1 MACDLKLEISK
12 RNCGYEGRKKSPGK
26 MQECGKKITTSRT
39 TTTIKMQIYG
49 KKIRYNA
56 GRQKKRVDRKS
67 GEEDNVSWEEN
78 INVILWYNKSW

>member
-1 MACDLKLEISK
+1 
-12 RNCGYEGRKKSPGK
+12 
-26 MQECGKKITTSRT
+26 
-39 TTTIKMQIYG
+39 MQIYG

-78 INVILWYNKSW
+78 INVILWYNQSWQY